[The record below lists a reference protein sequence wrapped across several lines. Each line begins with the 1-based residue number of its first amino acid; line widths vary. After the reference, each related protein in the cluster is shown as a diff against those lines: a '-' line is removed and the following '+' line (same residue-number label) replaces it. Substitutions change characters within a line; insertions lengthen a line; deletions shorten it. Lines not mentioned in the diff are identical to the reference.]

1 MMNAVDVAKSYLG
14 YYEKDKPSDIYTN
27 KKGSKNFTKFAETY
41 KNLTGENYQGQ
52 AWCAMFVS
60 CCFAEA
66 YGVKKAKEMLGGDFF
81 AYTPTGA
88 GNFKAKNRYGK
99 NIKEANVE
107 DLVFFSNGGK
117 RIDHVGIITYKGQ
130 TVFKT
135 IEGNAS
141 NGVVERTY
149 SYYDQRIV
157 CVGFTG
163 ANKDSNGW
171 EFTNFQWKYKN
182 DGEYLTNGFYYI
194 NGILF
199 YFDNEGYMAEGQF
212 FVDGVRYYA
221 ITSVKHITGA
231 IVYITNNNDVKKVDK
246 P

>member
-1 MMNAVDVAKSYLG
+1 MNAVDVAKSYLG
-14 YYEKDKPSDIYTN
+14 YYEKDKLSDIYTN

-66 YGVKKAKEMLGGDFF
+66 YGVKTAKEMLGGDFF

-88 GNFKAKNRYGK
+88 SNFKNKNRYRK
-99 NIKEANVE
+99 SVKEANVE

-130 TVFKT
+130 TIFKT

-149 SYYDQRIV
+149 SYIDPRIV
-157 CVGFTG
+157 CVGITN
-163 ANKDSNGW
+163 ATTKNNGW
-171 EFTNFQWKYKN
+171 EFVGSQWKYRN

-199 YFDNEGYMAEGQF
+199 YFDSNGHMAEGQF
-212 FVDGVRYYA
+212 FVDGIRYYA
-221 ITSVKHITGA
+221 ATSVKPITGA
-231 IVYITNNNDVKKVDK
+231 IVHITNNNDVKRVDK